1 MSKIIHET
9 KHVVKAF
16 LIRESDGKIIV
27 LTRSDNKKISPGKWE
42 YSAGGGVDAGET
54 HEQALARE
62 MWEEIKT
69 KVNNLERF
77 GETQF
82 LNHYTGNQDKIH
94 LYFGKIDKDIEWFA
108 PNEVKAVDYLSLEEI
123 KNLIETHGASAFD
136 LGFIHSFEQ
145 LVNFLSGKTQMSIS
159 QIQKAVQQ
167 NKIKKGFNLTDANID
182 FCLLY
187 GEVAEAYNAWRKK
200 KDDLD
205 EELADVAIYLLGIA
219 EMVGVDLES
228 AITKKMKKNAER
240 EYKLKNGVLVKN
252 KK

>member
-1 MSKIIHET
+1 
-9 KHVVKAF
+9 
-16 LIRESDGKIIV
+16 
-27 LTRSDNKKISPGKWE
+27 
-42 YSAGGGVDAGET
+42 
-54 HEQALARE
+54 
-62 MWEEIKT
+62 
-69 KVNNLERF
+69 
-77 GETQF
+77 
-82 LNHYTGNQDKIH
+82 
-94 LYFGKIDKDIEWFA
+94 
-108 PNEVKAVDYLSLEEI
+108 
-123 KNLIETHGASAFD
+123 
-136 LGFIHSFEQ
+136 
-145 LVNFLSGKTQMSIS
+145 MSIS